1 MMCVFRKCHPGAR
14 SAIGSIAITSLLLF
28 LVACGDD
35 ESSFTS
41 RPGDDSSTETSSSV
55 VQSSSERSGGNPS
68 SSSVKSSS
76 SSVKSSGSSSSRR
89 SAWEYLNP
97 DIDYGEFVDERD
109 GKVYKTVRI
118 GDQVWMAENLNFEV
132 ENSFCYGDSKSSCDV
147 HGRLYMWSAALG
159 KGEGGCTY
167 GREGCPYP
175 SHIRGACPTDWHL
188 PTTEEWE
195 TLIYSPEV
203 GGQGGA
209 GKALKATG
217 SWTTYKGIT
226 RTNSTGFSI
235 LASGYRPTHGR
246 HVGYEMGTEARFWA
260 FSVPVSLAGYAPCFY
275 FTYSSNGAA
284 YTTHDMELGYSV
296 RCIMDEDKVPPV
308 SSSSAK
314 SSSSVESSSSEQSS
328 SSKIGCKSETEDIC
342 EYGELVDER
351 DGQVYKTVKIGD
363 QWWMAENLNY
373 QTRHSYCYGEDSLYR
388 CSEYGRLYIW
398 SSAMDSVGKWGTNGI
413 GCGYQKNCSPAPP
426 VHGVCPE
433 GWHLPTRKEWSTLF
447 AAVGDSSTT
456 GKVLKSTSGWTRD
469 GNGIDAFGFSVFPAG
484 YGYYTRNFNDRG
496 EDAHF
501 WTSDQDDW
509 RNAYCAAFD
518 YDSDIA
524 RLGFSAKYDE
534 YSVRCLKD
542 DDEVTPS
549 SSSEEPSSEAW
560 ATECKTKTEDNCEYG
575 ELVDERDGKVYK
587 TVKIGGQVWMAQN
600 LNYAHLQPTDELDSS
615 SFCYDDNETSC
626 AKFGRFYLWSAA
638 MDSAGTWSTDGK
650 GCGYGVE
657 CSPKSPVRG
666 VCPEGWHL
674 PNNNEWNVL
683 IGAVGG
689 ASEAGKKLK
698 STSEWTNNSNGTDAY
713 GFTAEPAGYM
723 TNKGDR
729 CAHTEAAFWSST
741 EASNS
746 NSYIEY
752 LSFANNNT
760 LLDYTGKNYRYTVRC
775 IKDSSD

>member
-1 MMCVFRKCHPGAR
+1 MKCVFRKCHPGALNDTWQLVALVELSSLR
-14 SAIGSIAITSLLLF
+14 SSAIGSIAITCLLLF

-55 VQSSSERSGGNPS
+55 VQSSSEQSEGDPSSSSADKKS

-76 SSVKSSGSSSSRR
+76 SSVKSSGSSSSKG

-147 HGRLYMWSAALG
+147 LGRLYMWSAALG

-188 PTTEEWE
+188 PTTEEWK

-203 GGQGGA
+203 GGQGNA

-260 FSVPVSLAGYAPCFY
+260 FSVPVSLAGFAPCFY

-328 SSKIGCKSETEDIC
+328 SSKIGCKSETEDNC

-433 GWHLPTRKEWSTLF
+433 GWHLP
-447 AAVGDSSTT
+447 
-456 GKVLKSTSGWTRD
+456 
-469 GNGIDAFGFSVFPAG
+469 
-484 YGYYTRNFNDRG
+484 
-496 EDAHF
+496 
-501 WTSDQDDW
+501 
-509 RNAYCAAFD
+509 
-518 YDSDIA
+518 
-524 RLGFSAKYDE
+524 
-534 YSVRCLKD
+534 
-542 DDEVTPS
+542 
-549 SSSEEPSSEAW
+549 
-560 ATECKTKTEDNCEYG
+560 
-575 ELVDERDGKVYK
+575 
-587 TVKIGGQVWMAQN
+587 
-600 LNYAHLQPTDELDSS
+600 
-615 SFCYDDNETSC
+615 
-626 AKFGRFYLWSAA
+626 
-638 MDSAGTWSTDGK
+638 
-650 GCGYGVE
+650 
-657 CSPKSPVRG
+657 
-666 VCPEGWHL
+666 
-674 PNNNEWNVL
+674 NNNEWNVL

-729 CAHTEAAFWSST
+729 RAHTEAAFWSST